1 MPTPKSEPRQENAMD
16 LLYRAITAFDT
27 QIADLQA
34 KRAQLIA
41 LTGQAVTMTAA
52 PTTAAP
58 KSRGMSD
65 EAKAKISAA
74 AKKRWAKH
82 IKAAK
87 AAQKA
92 ETETTAAPAPAKA
105 STKKT
110 VLKGEPKKAAKPKK
124 GATAN
129 KAQAA
134 AEKA

>member
-1 MPTPKSEPRQENAMD
+1 MPTSKSEPIQENAMD
-16 LLYRAITAFDT
+16 LLQRAISAFDT

-41 LTGQAVTMTAA
+41 LTGQPVTVTAA
-52 PTTAAP
+52 PTAAAP

-82 IKAAK
+82 RKATK

-92 ETETTAAPAPAKA
+92 ETETTVTPAP
-105 STKKT
+105 
-110 VLKGEPKKAAKPKK
+110 
-124 GATAN
+124 
-129 KAQAA
+129 
-134 AEKA
+134 